1 MDVGEIDAIL
11 TSLPVA
17 AGAWA
22 FAAVSARLVPV
33 VLLIP
38 VLGGRWVGLP
48 VRLAVAGALSLA
60 VTPAVMSGGVPPT
73 SLAAAAGLGR
83 DVLVGITLGFAG
95 SLVFHAAQAGG
106 ALIDASAGW
115 GVNLA
120 EDNET
125 FQPMSRF
132 LGLLAVVLFFA
143 VGGHHLLIATVVE
156 SFRVLPPL
164 GRTVPDPT
172 PAVIS
177 LSASLF
183 VLAVQLAAPAIVVTL
198 IVDLLAGVF
207 HRATPGTNAFFLG
220 LTLKGGLAVGATF
233 VALGVA
239 AVALRGQFADLLRAV
254 QDLINTAA

>member
-38 VLGGRWVGLP
+38 VFGGRWVGLP
-48 VRLAVAGALSLA
+48 VQLAVAGALALA
-60 VTPAVMSGGVPPT
+60 VTPVVMSGGAPTT

-106 ALIDASAGW
+106 AVIDASAGW
-115 GVNLA
+115 GANSA
-120 EDNET
+120 EDGDA
-125 FQPMSRF
+125 FRPMSRF

-172 PAVIS
+172 GAVIT

-207 HRATPGTNAFFLG
+207 HRAAPGTNAFFLG
-220 LTLKGGLAVGATF
+220 LTLKGGLVVGATF

-254 QDLINTAA
+254 EDLINAPA

>member
-1 MDVGEIDAIL
+1 M
-11 TSLPVA
+11 
-17 AGAWA
+17 
-22 FAAVSARLVPV
+22 PV

-38 VLGGRWVGLP
+38 MFGGRWVGVP
-48 VRLAVAGALSLA
+48 VQLAVAGALALA
-60 VTPAVMSGGVPPT
+60 VTPAVMSGGAPPT

-115 GVNLA
+115 GINSA
-120 EDNET
+120 EDRET

-172 PAVIS
+172 PAVIT

-207 HRATPGTNAFFLG
+207 HRAAPETNAFFLG
-220 LTLKGGLAVGATF
+220 LTLRGGLAIGATF
-233 VALGVA
+233 LALGMA
-239 AVALRGQFADLLRAV
+239 AVTLRGQFGSMLRTMRE
-254 QDLINTAA
+254 LIGTMAG